1 MEEGAQAPF
10 SFIMTKDNALIFTL
24 AAALAGSTGYAQGA
38 DRAEGARKAQ
48 ACQTC
53 HGLDG
58 LSRLAMTPHLAGQP
72 HEYLVKTLKA
82 YRSGERR
89 DEMMAVV
96 AKPLSDRDIED
107 LAAYYSAIEIRTAP
121 AGR

>member
-1 MEEGAQAPF
+1 MAN
-10 SFIMTKDNALIFTL
+10 KNALIFTL
-24 AAALAGSTGYAQGA
+24 AAALAGPAAHTQGA
-38 DRAEGARKAQ
+38 DSTEGARKAR

-58 LSRLAMTPHLAGQP
+58 LSRMPVAPHLAGQP
-72 HEYLVKTLKA
+72 REYLVKALKA

-107 LAAYYSAIEIRTAP
+107 LAAYYSAIKIKTGP
-121 AGR
+121 ASR

>member
-1 MEEGAQAPF
+1 
-10 SFIMTKDNALIFTL
+10 MTKTNALTLTL
-24 AAALAGSTGYAQGA
+24 AATLAGASGYAQGA
-38 DRAEGARKAQ
+38 DSTEGARKAL
-48 ACQTC
+48 ACQAC

-58 LSRLAMTPHLAGQP
+58 LSRLPVAPHLAGQP

-107 LAAYYSAIEIRTAP
+107 LAAYYSAIEIKAGP
-121 AGR
+121 ARR

>member
-1 MEEGAQAPF
+1 MAN
-10 SFIMTKDNALIFTL
+10 KNALIFTL
-24 AAALAGSTGYAQGA
+24 AAALLGPTGYVQGA
-38 DRAEGARKAQ
+38 DSTEGARKAQ

-58 LSRLAMTPHLAGQP
+58 LSRLPMAPHLAGQLR
-72 HEYLVKTLKA
+72 EYLIKALKA

-89 DEMMAVV
+89 DEMMGVV

-107 LAAYYSAIEIRTAP
+107 LAAYYSAIEIKATP